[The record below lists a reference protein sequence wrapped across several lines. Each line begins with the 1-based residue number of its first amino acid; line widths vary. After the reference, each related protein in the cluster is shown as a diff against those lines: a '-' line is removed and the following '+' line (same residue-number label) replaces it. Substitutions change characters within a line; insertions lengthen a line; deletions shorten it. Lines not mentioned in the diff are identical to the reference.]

1 MAGDVVLAVTRRTDW
16 NVNIALLGL
25 DPMNGFPIVS
35 VDVDMAAAAGAGDI
49 WQTGAVGLPAATA
62 SP

>member
-16 NVNIALLGL
+16 HVNIALLGL
-25 DPMNGFPIVS
+25 DPMNGFPIVG

-49 WQTGAVGLPAATA
+49 GPVHFRFRGVV
-62 SP
+62 